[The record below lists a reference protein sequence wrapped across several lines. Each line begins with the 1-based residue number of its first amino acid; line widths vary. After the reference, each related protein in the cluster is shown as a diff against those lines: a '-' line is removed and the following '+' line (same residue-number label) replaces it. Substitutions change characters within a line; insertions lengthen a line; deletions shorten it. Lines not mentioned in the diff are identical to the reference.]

1 MTSVEYRDTFFYDT
15 QFSFLDIR
23 LFMNPLQ
30 PYFDTIADMKKKGLY
45 TPVRV
50 LESSQGPWFTIDG
63 KKLLNFCSNNY
74 LGFAQD
80 KRIADAAISAI
91 KKYGVGAGAVR
102 PISGNLALHMQAEE
116 ALAKLKGAEAAFLL
130 PGGFIANIVAIATI
144 VGKEDIVISDELNH
158 ASIIDAIKLAQVKT
172 KFIYKHADMGELEMR
187 LKEASNIAQTPKSD
201 GNMPII
207 LVVSDGVFS
216 MDGDIAPLPEIVK
229 LAKQYGAITMVD
241 DAHGEGVLGEGR
253 GIAHHFG
260 LEGQLDIEVGTLSKA
275 FGVLGGVIAG
285 KKELIEYYRQKGRPY
300 LFSTGLTVADTAAV
314 IEGVKILSESKSLV
328 KQLWDNADYLK
339 KGFEKL
345 GFNTGVT
352 QTPITPVMLGDEN
365 LAKEFSA
372 KLFTLG
378 VFATPIKFPMVAM
391 GKARIRVMPSAVHT
405 KEDLDVGLN
414 AFEKVGKELK
424 VI

>member
-1 MTSVEYRDTFFYDT
+1 MID
-15 QFSFLDIR
+15 
-23 LFMNPLQ
+23 PLT
-30 PYFDTIADMKKKGLY
+30 PYYQTIATLKEKGLY

-50 LESSQGPWFTIDG
+50 LESPQGPWVTIDG

-80 KRIADAAISAI
+80 KRIAAAAIKAI

-102 PISGNLALHMQAEE
+102 PISGNLTLHMEAEK

-172 KFIYKHADMGELEMR
+172 KFIYKHNDMTELEER
-187 LKEASNIAQTPKSD
+187 LKEAVAAAKTPKND
-201 GNMPII
+201 GAKPVI
-207 LVVSDGVFS
+207 LVVTDGVFS
-216 MDGDIAPLPEIVK
+216 MDGDIANLPEIVR
-229 LAKQYGAITMVD
+229 LAKKYGAVTMVD
-241 DAHGEGVLGEGR
+241 DAHGEGVLGEGK

-260 LEGQLDIEVGTLSKA
+260 LAGKLDIEVGTMSKA

-285 KKELIEYYRQKGRPY
+285 KRELIEYYRQKGRPY
-300 LFSTGLTVADTAAV
+300 LFSTGLTVADAAAV
-314 IEGVKILSESKSLV
+314 IEGVKILTKSKALV
-328 KQLWDNADYLK
+328 KKLWDNAAYLRK
-339 KGFEKL
+339 ELQKL
-345 GFNTGVT
+345 GFDTGVT
-352 QTPITPVMLGDEN
+352 ETPITPVMLSDEN

-372 KLFTLG
+372 RLLSLG

-391 GKARIRVMPSAVHT
+391 GKARIRVMPSAGHS
-405 KEDLDVGLN
+405 KKDLDYGIQ
-414 AFEKVGKELK
+414 AFAKVGKALG